1 MQNIKTASD
10 LKAAIQQ
17 LERKQA
23 NELVLL
29 KEQFNTTYES
39 LKPLNILKRQFKE
52 MVTSPEVKNS
62 LLATT
67 IGLAGGY
74 LSKKLMVG
82 GSKNPIKKIIGTL
95 LELGVAKVASKNP
108 ETIKWVADKLIHFL
122 SKKKEPTTT
131 TEQNDMSR

>member
-1 MQNIKTASD
+1 MQKIKTAND

-17 LERKQA
+17 LEIKQA
-23 NELVLL
+23 YELVLL

-39 LKPLNILKRQFKE
+39 LKPLNLIKNTFRE
-52 MVTSPEVKNS
+52 AVSSPKVKNS

-82 GSKNPIKKIIGTL
+82 ASKNPIKKIVGTL
-95 LELGVAKVASKNP
+95 LELGVANVASKNS
-108 ETIKWVADKLIHFL
+108 ETIKWVADKLINFL
-122 SKKKEPTTT
+122 SKKER
-131 TEQNDMSR
+131 SH

>member
-17 LERKQA
+17 LEIKQA

-29 KEQFNTTYES
+29 KEQFSTTYES
-39 LKPLNILKRQFKE
+39 LKPLNILKRQLKE
-52 MVTSPEVKNS
+52 VVSSPEVKNS
-62 LLATT
+62 LLATLV
-67 IGLAGGY
+67 GLAGGY
-74 LSKKLMVG
+74 ISKKVMVG

-95 LELGVAKVASKNP
+95 LELGVANIASKNP
-108 ETIKWVADKLIHFL
+108 ETIKWAANTLVSFL
-122 SKKKEPTTT
+122 SKKKEAATT